1 MKAWMRWMS
10 SWMTG
15 YAIHRTM
22 VKMNTRNRSAKCMHR
37 DRSSSLGSSTLFDSL
52 DNRMTDEGFLSFD
65 LGMINPLLAGDR

>member
-15 YAIHRTM
+15 YAIHSTM
-22 VKMNTRNRSAKCMHR
+22 VKMNTRNRSAKCMQR
-37 DRSSSLGSSTLFDSL
+37 DQSSSLGSSTLFDSL